1 MGGTQVG
8 TWWVKQQAAG
18 VTSLDVVQHLDYDE
32 IHTLVLHAGVS
43 LNPLSL
49 SRLPLRDTS
58 AREKETP
65 EF

>member
-8 TWWVKQQAAG
+8 TRWVKQQAAG
-18 VTSLDVVQHLDYDE
+18 VTSLDVVQHYDK
-32 IHTLVLHAGVS
+32 IHTLFLHAGVS

-49 SRLPLRDTS
+49 SRLPLQDTS
-58 AREKETP
+58 GREKETP